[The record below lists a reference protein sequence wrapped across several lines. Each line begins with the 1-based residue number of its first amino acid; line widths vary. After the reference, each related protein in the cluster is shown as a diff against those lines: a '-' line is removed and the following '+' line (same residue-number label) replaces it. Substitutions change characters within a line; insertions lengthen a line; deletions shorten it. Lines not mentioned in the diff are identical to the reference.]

1 MMFRIIR
8 SIIRL
13 GEIIQDEVDKEL
25 YNIPYINQQ
34 LLELN
39 MMYEMEEIDEE
50 TFIERELELLDRYK
64 IAKER
69 EKDELSDG

>member
-1 MMFRIIR
+1 MFRIIR